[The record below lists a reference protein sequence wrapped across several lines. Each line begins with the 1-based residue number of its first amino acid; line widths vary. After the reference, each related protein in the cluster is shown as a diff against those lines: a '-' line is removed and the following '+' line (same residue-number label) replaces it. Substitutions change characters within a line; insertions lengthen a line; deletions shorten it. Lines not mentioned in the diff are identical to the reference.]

1 MNVKEDYGQQKE
13 IKKEKK
19 EKEKEEEVGKK
30 RPLEI
35 VFCFW
40 SQGNKFSWNDVASS
54 TPAQG

>member
-19 EKEKEEEVGKK
+19 EKEEEVGKK

-35 VFCFW
+35 VFCF
-40 SQGNKFSWNDVASS
+40 
-54 TPAQG
+54 

>member
-35 VFCFW
+35 VFCF
-40 SQGNKFSWNDVASS
+40 
-54 TPAQG
+54 